1 MNYCHL
7 WLLFRP
13 SYSVRPEL
21 VEGRFSKG
29 FDRLS
34 LNGIL
39 VAIRAG
45 LIITSALTMAANPVF
60 ADAESPKFTLEQSL
74 DYALS
79 NNPELSIM
87 QSRIEQ
93 ANAQLG
99 EALASF
105 YPQIKASL
113 SYQHSDNPA
122 QAFAM
127 IIAQRRLDFGGGDFN
142 HPGGVDNYRPQVTA
156 TYSLFRGGQDYYRK
170 QAAELGIE
178 TSELEKTA
186 TRNQLMNNVTAAFYG
201 ELAAMEA
208 HDISLRS
215 IEAVQSELNQSKI
228 RFDAGV
234 LLKSDVLSLD
244 VQLAEAKD
252 GEIQAANAIE
262 IAHSMLK
269 TLLGISAN
277 EPFAINTAQSGL
289 SPEAPAGFDVLLEQA
304 LSRHPEL
311 KAAETRVAIAEE
323 QLKIAQAEH
332 LPRADAFVS
341 YGSDSK
347 DLAFSSN
354 RDNVSA
360 GVMVEVDV
368 FSGFATQEKIKKAE
382 HELNAAREQ
391 VRQTRLQMENRL
403 KTAHLRLLEALNR
416 QQVAKVAVNAAEEA
430 LRLVN
435 EQRNAGVVTVTRY
448 IEAEVARDKAKTRD
462 ISARYDALRA
472 EAELKQATGFWN

>member
-1 MNYCHL
+1 MRHKHFWLVSSLLLLAMN
-7 WLLFRP
+7 P
-13 SYSVRPEL
+13 
-21 VEGRFSKG
+21 
-29 FDRLS
+29 
-34 LNGIL
+34 
-39 VAIRAG
+39 A
-45 LIITSALTMAANPVF
+45 F
-60 ADAESPKFTLEQSL
+60 ADSERSQYTLEQAI
-74 DYALS
+74 DTALA
-79 NNPELSIM
+79 NNPELGIM
-87 QSRIEQ
+87 QARIEQ

-99 EALASF
+99 ESLANF

-127 IIAQRRLDFGGGDFN
+127 IIAQRRLSFAGSDFN

-178 TSELEKTA
+178 TSELEKAA
-186 TRNQLMNNVTAAFYG
+186 TRNQLVNNVTAAYYG

-208 HDISLRS
+208 HDVSLRS
-215 IEAVQSELNQSKI
+215 MEAVQSELNQSRI
-228 RFDAGV
+228 RFDAGT
-234 LLKSDVLSLD
+234 LLKSDVLSLE

-252 GEIQAANAIE
+252 SEIQAANTIE
-262 IAHSMLK
+262 LAQSMLK
-269 TLLGISAN
+269 TLLGLSASEN
-277 EPFAINTAQSGL
+277 FAISSSQHAAL
-289 SPEAPAGFDVLLEQA
+289 PAGPAVFDELLNQA
-304 LSRHPEL
+304 LSSHPEL
-311 KAAETRVAIAEE
+311 KAADKRVAIAEQ
-323 QLKIAQAEH
+323 QLNVAQAAH

-382 HELNAAREQ
+382 HELTAAQEAA
-391 VRQTRLQMENRL
+391 RQTRLRIENQL
-403 KTAHLRLLEALNR
+403 KSAQLNLQNALSR
-416 QQVAKVAVNAAEEA
+416 AEVSVVAVKAAEEA

-435 EQRNAGVVTVTRY
+435 EQRQAGVVTVTRY
-448 IEAEVARDKAKTRD
+448 IEAEVARDKAHTRQ
-462 ISARYDALRA
+462 ITARFDALRA
-472 EAELKQATGFWN
+472 EADLKQATGFWQ